1 MLLNIGSNICSM
13 VRDGG
18 TDSRL
23 IRRTMFTPNAIS
35 LFSNP
40 KHFDNMVQTTLGFDS
55 MFERL
60 FNSNLVE
67 GNQGGYPP
75 YNLKRDGDNYILELA
90 VAGLSEEDIK
100 VNVEDGVLTVESSSE
115 KSDEEFLYQ
124 GIARRS
130 FKRSWTL
137 SDDIIVKGASLVD
150 GMLTVTMEKIIPEE
164 KKPKSIPIVTGKD
177 AASFFKKKIS

>member
-1 MLLNIGSNICSM
+1 MTGNF
-13 VRDGG
+13 VYPR
-18 TDSRL
+18 
-23 IRRTMFTPNAIS
+23 NA
-35 LFSNP
+35 F
-40 KHFDNMVQTTLGFDS
+40 LGFDHIFDQLES
-55 MFERL
+55 IH
-60 FNSNLVE
+60 SHAKDT
-67 GNQGGYPP
+67 YPP
-75 YNLKRDGDNYILELA
+75 HNVIKHDNMKYEIELA

-100 VNVEDGVLTVESSSE
+100 VNVEDGVLTVESTSE

-124 GIARRS
+124 GIAKRS

-150 GMLTVTMEKIIPEE
+150 GMLTVTMEKIIPED